1 MNKSET
7 KIYFLFTV
15 ISFVFVV
22 ATTDYLNLFDIIH
35 IANQMDVISYS
46 EISKN
51 APILPN
57 QSDVIIKHVAQRF
70 LIPYTVGSIANLF
83 NIDFFFIFKIFTFI
97 FIFFY
102 MFLIQKLVK
111 KFNFNLKVSIL
122 FFSLLF
128 LNPYIIRYHIFNPTQ
143 AHDMLFFCLG
153 LAFSLTIIYKKFLIN
168 ILTTISSI
176 YLRQS
181 SIALLIGSSIFLI
194 ANRKIKLIL
203 ILLIFYFLSFFIII
217 KTGNYISVHSF
228 PIKLAYGIIFYDF
241 NQLEKLLKFL
251 FLGIMPFFPLAII
264 LFGKI
269 NSNIKPKTFLILLFV
284 CAMMIGQPILGGP
297 DGSVNNV
304 GRIANLSYPV
314 LTVTIFYIWN
324 FEKFVKNN
332 FLFYSFIFSI
342 YFWSLH
348 PTYSIFKFFGVLRF
362 YNY

>member
-7 KIYFLFTV
+7 KIYFLFTA

-22 ATTDYLNLFDIIH
+22 ATTDYLSLFDIIH
-35 IANQMDVISYS
+35 VANQMDVISYI
-46 EISKN
+46 EITKN
-51 APILPN
+51 APIFSN
-57 QSDVIIKHVAQRF
+57 QSDIIIKHVAQRF
-70 LIPYTVGSIANLF
+70 LIPYTVGSIANFL
-83 NIDFFFIFKIFTFI
+83 NIDFFLIFKIITFI

-102 MFLIQKLVK
+102 MFLIKLLIK

-128 LNPYIIRYHIFNPTQ
+128 LNPYIIRYHIFNPAQ

-168 ILTTISSI
+168 LLITVSSL

-181 SIALLIGSSIFLI
+181 SIALLIGSSIFLFV
-194 ANRKIKLIL
+194 NKKIKL
-203 ILLIFYFLSFFIII
+203 LLVLLLFYFLSFFIII
-217 KTGNYISVHSF
+217 KIGNYISIHTF

-251 FLGIMPFFPLAII
+251 ILGLMPFFPLAII
-264 LFGKI
+264 LFVKI
-269 NSNIKPKTFLILLFV
+269 NNGIELKTLLILLFV

-304 GRIANLSYPV
+304 GRIANLSYPI
-314 LTVTIFYIWN
+314 LAVTIFYIWN

-332 FLFYSFIFSI
+332 FLFYGFIFGI
-342 YFWSLH
+342 HFWSLH